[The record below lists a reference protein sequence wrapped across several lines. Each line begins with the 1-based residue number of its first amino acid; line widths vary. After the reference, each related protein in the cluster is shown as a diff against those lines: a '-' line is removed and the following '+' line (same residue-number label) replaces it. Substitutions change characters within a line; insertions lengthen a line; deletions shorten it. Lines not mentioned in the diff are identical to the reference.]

1 MILADKA
8 RRNAQDFI
16 ENNTTLKCIMKDIE
30 EKSTSGY
37 FETLWMGK
45 LQNMDLAFLDKYGYK
60 VDYDAL
66 THTTKISW
74 YLDPS

>member
-1 MILADKA
+1 
-8 RRNAQDFI
+8 
-16 ENNTTLKCIMKDIE
+16 MKDIE
-30 EKSTSGY
+30 EKSKSGY
-37 FETLWMGK
+37 FETWWMGK